1 MLYLVDGYNMIGA
14 WPEFRGLTD
23 ISQSR
28 ELLISMLAD
37 FAGFTGDELM
47 LVFDGYKGDKP
58 KTSVERVAGID
69 VIFTKRSETADRFI
83 ERTVDERMAN
93 LPRFSRQA
101 IRVATS
107 DATEQNVIFTRGA
120 VRIPAKEMRA
130 IVRSAKSA
138 QAGHNRPQKADQ
150 VKTIEDRLPEDVRRR
165 LEEMRRAPGTSKG
178 CHWAAKGG
186 KAECRKASRRND
198 MRK

>member
-14 WPEFRGLTD
+14 WPEFRGLKD

-83 ERTVDERMAN
+83 ER
-93 LPRFSRQA
+93 
-101 IRVATS
+101 RVATS

-165 LEEMRRAPGTSKG
+165 LEEMRRAPGN
-178 CHWAAKGG
+178 
-186 KAECRKASRRND
+186 E
-198 MRK
+198 

>member
-14 WPEFRGLTD
+14 WPEFRGMAD
-23 ISQSR
+23 ISQAR

-37 FAGFTGDELM
+37 FAGFTGDEM
-47 LVFDGYKGDKP
+47 MVVFDGYRGDKM
-58 KTSVERVAGID
+58 KTAVERVSGID

-93 LPRFSRQA
+93 LPRFSREA

-120 VRIPAKEMRA
+120 VRIPAKEMRS

-138 QAGHNRPQKADQ
+138 QAGHHQPTRESRAR
-150 VKTIEDRLPEDVRRR
+150 TIQDRLPRQVLEK
-165 LEEMRRAPGTSKG
+165 LEEMRREEK
-178 CHWAAKGG
+178 
-186 KAECRKASRRND
+186 
-198 MRK
+198 

>member
-14 WPEFRGLTD
+14 WPEFRGLRD

-165 LEEMRRAPGTSKG
+165 LEEMRRAPGN
-178 CHWAAKGG
+178 
-186 KAECRKASRRND
+186 E
-198 MRK
+198 

>member
-1 MLYLVDGYNMIGA
+1 MLYLVAGYNMIGA
-14 WPEFRGLTD
+14 WPEFRGLKD

-83 ERTVDERMAN
+83 ERTVDERMAH

-101 IRVATS
+101 IRVAPS
-107 DATEQNVIFTRGA
+107 AATEQNVICTRGA
-120 VRIPAKEMRA
+120 VRSPAKEMRA

-138 QAGHNRPQKADQ
+138 QAGHNRPQKAAQ

-165 LEEMRRAPGTSKG
+165 LEEMRRAPGN
-178 CHWAAKGG
+178 
-186 KAECRKASRRND
+186 E
-198 MRK
+198 

>member
-101 IRVATS
+101 T
-107 DATEQNVIFTRGA
+107 TG
-120 VRIPAKEMRA
+120 
-130 IVRSAKSA
+130 
-138 QAGHNRPQKADQ
+138 
-150 VKTIEDRLPEDVRRR
+150 RRR
-165 LEEMRRAPGTSKG
+165 PIRSRPSRTACRRTCAAAWRRCGARPGTSKG

>member
-14 WPEFRGLTD
+14 WPEFREIRD

-58 KTSVERVAGID
+58 KTSVERIAGID

-83 ERTVDERMAN
+83 ERTVDEKMAN

-120 VRIPAKEMRA
+120 VRIPAKEMRS

-138 QAGHNRPQKADQ
+138 QAGHHRPKKAEQ
-150 VKTIEDRLPEDVRRR
+150 VKTIEDRLPEEVRRR
-165 LEEMRRAPGTSKG
+165 LEEMRRAPG
-178 CHWAAKGG
+178 
-186 KAECRKASRRND
+186 EE
-198 MRK
+198 

>member
-58 KTSVERVAGID
+58 KTSVER
-69 VIFTKRSETADRFI
+69 
-83 ERTVDERMAN
+83 
-93 LPRFSRQA
+93 
-101 IRVATS
+101 
-107 DATEQNVIFTRGA
+107 
-120 VRIPAKEMRA
+120 
-130 IVRSAKSA
+130 
-138 QAGHNRPQKADQ
+138 
-150 VKTIEDRLPEDVRRR
+150 
-165 LEEMRRAPGTSKG
+165 PGTSKG

>member
-14 WPEFRGLTD
+14 WPEFQHIPD

-28 ELLISMLAD
+28 ELLASMLAD
-37 FAGFTGDELM
+37 FAGFTGDEVM
-47 LVFDGYKGDKP
+47 LVFDGYKGDKL
-58 KTSVERVAGID
+58 KTAVERVAGID
-69 VIFTKRSETADRFI
+69 VIFTKRSETADHFI
-83 ERTVDERMAN
+83 ERTVDERMAQ

-120 VRIPAKEMRA
+120 VRIPAKEMRS

-138 QAGHNRPQKADQ
+138 QSGHRQPPRAQNT
-150 VKTIEDRLPEDVRRR
+150 KTIEDRLPQAVRAQ
-165 LEEMRRAPGTSKG
+165 LEQMRREPEDDK
-178 CHWAAKGG
+178 
-186 KAECRKASRRND
+186 
-198 MRK
+198 

>member
-1 MLYLVDGYNMIGA
+1 MLYLVDGYTMIGA

-107 DATEQNVIFTRGA
+107 DGMEQIIILGHGALRVSARMFHEEVQNVEKQI
-120 VRIPAKEMRA
+120 RA
-130 IVRSAKSA
+130 LVQG
-138 QAGHNRPQKADQ
+138 QA
-150 VKTIEDRLPEDVRRR
+150 
-165 LEEMRRAPGTSKG
+165 
-178 CHWAAKGG
+178 
-186 KAECRKASRRND
+186 
-198 MRK
+198 

>member
-14 WPEFRGLTD
+14 WPEFRGLKD

-165 LEEMRRAPGTSKG
+165 LEEMRRAPGNATTPRRSSFSISIRTSS
-178 CHWAAKGG
+178 AP
-186 KAECRKASRRND
+186 RRAPTS
-198 MRK
+198 

>member
-14 WPEFRGLTD
+14 WPEFRGLKD

-83 ERTVDERMAN
+83 ERTVE
-93 LPRFSRQA
+93 
-101 IRVATS
+101 TS

-165 LEEMRRAPGTSKG
+165 LEEMRRAPGN
-178 CHWAAKGG
+178 
-186 KAECRKASRRND
+186 E
-198 MRK
+198 

>member
-107 DATEQNVIFTRGA
+107 DALEQLIILGHGA
-120 VRIPAKEMRA
+120 LRISADAFREEVAQVEQAIREYLESGGPAAR
-130 IVRSAKSA
+130 
-138 QAGHNRPQKADQ
+138 
-150 VKTIEDRLPEDVRRR
+150 
-165 LEEMRRAPGTSKG
+165 
-178 CHWAAKGG
+178 
-186 KAECRKASRRND
+186 
-198 MRK
+198 

>member
-120 VRIPAKEMRA
+120 AWRICGAR
-130 IVRSAKSA
+130 
-138 QAGHNRPQKADQ
+138 
-150 VKTIEDRLPEDVRRR
+150 
-165 LEEMRRAPGTSKG
+165 PGTSKG

-186 KAECRKASRRND
+186 KAECRKASRRKD
-198 MRK
+198 TRK

>member
-14 WPEFRGLTD
+14 WPEFRGLKD

-107 DATEQNVIFTRGA
+107 DATEQHELLTRGA
-120 VRIPAKEMRA
+120 
-130 IVRSAKSA
+130 VRSAKSA
-138 QAGHNRPQKADQ
+138 LAGHNRPQKADQ

-165 LEEMRRAPGTSKG
+165 LEEMRRAPGN
-178 CHWAAKGG
+178 
-186 KAECRKASRRND
+186 E
-198 MRK
+198 